1 MAKSKKFVALFR
13 TQWTSAK
20 AAATPAALKRVDFS
34 KGLGP
39 MLDQLEKKW
48 DAAADLDPV
57 PAKSL
62 TELEGL
68 VTKFQAVVKNYQQQ
82 VIKANDD
89 DPGNGPSWMALHGA
103 LYKIDQGLVQDMKE
117 LGVKCAWV
125 KGWASN
131 SDFDRLAGKTQT
143 AAGGQ
148 PAPEED
154 SAAYRTQAFESLLDK
169 LNRAPKGDTLAFAK
183 ALDIGLS
190 TCLPHAREL
199 VKKLRGFSAA
209 LVTTVTAFT
218 NEMKATKP
226 DPKKAM
232 THVEQAAQIVKQL
245 LAALP
250 PEGKPIASPVLAA
263 LKAMNDSVRAKIGA

>member
-20 AAATPAALKRVDFS
+20 AAATPAALKRVDFG

-82 VIKANDD
+82 VIKANQD

-117 LGVKCAWV
+117 IGVKCAWV

-131 SDFDRLAGKTQT
+131 SDFDRLAGKVQPPANPKAVEEAGAEYREQGF
-143 AAGGQ
+143 AA
-148 PAPEED
+148 
-154 SAAYRTQAFESLLDK
+154 LLDK
-169 LNRAPKGDTLAFAK
+169 LSRAPKGDALAFFK
-183 ALDIGLS
+183 ALDTGIG
-190 TCLPHAREL
+190 TCLPHARDL
-199 VKKLRGFSAA
+199 AKKLRGSSAA
-209 LVTTVTAFT
+209 LVTIVTAFDG
-218 NEMKATKP
+218 EMKAAKP
-226 DPKKAM
+226 DLKRAVSA
-232 THVEQAAQIVKQL
+232 VEQAAKTAKTL

-250 PEGKPIASPVLAA
+250 PEGKPIVAPVLAA
-263 LKAMNDSVRAKIGA
+263 LRAMNEGVRAKTAG